1 MYTTSMIFQ
10 SLNEGNQ
17 LVFMQYLLLSFLGVT
32 IQSLIYAGKLFSRD
46 MCAVQWREAI
56 VELLH
61 QRMFSM
67 ARDRRH
73 LFQTLFLATGSLSS
87 FEVKGNS
94 ISSSGT
100 NSSSPLTSIDQRITM
115 DVDSLCTELVEIL
128 EKTLIAP
135 FVIVFYIGWLAY
147 YIGWYAPIACFL
159 YFVVGAAV
167 CHSLTRPIIPLGVL
181 QSQFEGTFRYLHIY
195 FLDSLE
201 CIIELCG
208 GAYERRQMR
217 KSFQHVI
224 ENKSQLIWKEFF
236 LNIGMNWFEYGGTTG
251 KTNLPSFNS
260 IDNFVFVQCVI

>member
-73 LFQTLFLATGSLSS
+73 LFQTLFLATGSLKSS
-87 FEVKGNS
+87 EVTGNS
-94 ISSSGT
+94 NSNSGT

-159 YFVVGAAV
+159 YFVIGAAV

-208 GAYERRQMR
+208 GACELRQMR
-217 KSFQHVI
+217 KSFHHVI

-251 KTNLPSFNS
+251 
-260 IDNFVFVQCVI
+260 